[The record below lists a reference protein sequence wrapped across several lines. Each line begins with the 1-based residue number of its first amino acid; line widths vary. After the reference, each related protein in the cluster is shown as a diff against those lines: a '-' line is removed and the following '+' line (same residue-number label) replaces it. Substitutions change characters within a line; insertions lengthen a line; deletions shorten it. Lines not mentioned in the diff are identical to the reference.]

1 MHSFLSKKS
10 WKGSLTCCWE
20 RFPPKLHLVFI
31 TNHLGPKRSLNH
43 HQRQA
48 RTSAKYES
56 VYLTSTPVPTTL
68 ELRPCSRCHL
78 TSGKE
83 LSINWLLLDL
93 PNNWTLL
100 NEAISFIEI
109 TMEFGLLFLCG
120 YVKTG
125 YDEIGWFGQQ
135 RLKWKVCKMLLTY
148 QPHGHVIRLFIITI
162 DIFKCFVSHKGGKCR
177 KKIVSEFGKS
187 WNEISISNQKKS
199 PAHKSTDTFY
209 LEHN

>member
-10 WKGSLTCCWE
+10 WKGSLTSFWE
-20 RFPPKLHLVFI
+20 RFPPQLQLVFI

-48 RTSAKYES
+48 TRSAKYES

-83 LSINWLLLDL
+83 LSINWLLLAL

-109 TMEFGLLFLCG
+109 TMESGLLFLCG
-120 YVKTG
+120 Y
-125 YDEIGWFGQQ
+125 DEIGWFSQQ
-135 RLKWKVCKMLLTY
+135 RLGWKVCKMLLTY

-162 DIFKCFVSHKGGKCR
+162 RRYF
-177 KKIVSEFGKS
+177 
-187 WNEISISNQKKS
+187 
-199 PAHKSTDTFY
+199 
-209 LEHN
+209 